1 MKLLA
6 NNQMARAFGGYDF
19 QTPDMKEVCRKQAEL
34 TRTEI
39 IRDIKAILRDA
50 GDLKELERM
59 LTEYVDM

>member
-34 TRTEI
+34 TR
-39 IRDIKAILRDA
+39 RDIKAILRDA